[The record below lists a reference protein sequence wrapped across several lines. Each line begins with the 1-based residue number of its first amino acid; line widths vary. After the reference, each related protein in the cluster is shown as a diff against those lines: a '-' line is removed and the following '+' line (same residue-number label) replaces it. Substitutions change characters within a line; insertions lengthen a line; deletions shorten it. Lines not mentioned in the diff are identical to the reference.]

1 VHCDGSCR
9 GGAATALGAAEK
21 PFSAAT
27 SSGRRLW
34 SGMRLA
40 RKREWGYVN
49 LSITI
54 PGTGAGEWVGLLA
67 LGRTHYSVGYSSLC
81 GEASCCRQSSRT
93 SATAAWATA
102 AAFAART

>member
-54 PGTGAGEWVGLLA
+54 PGTGAGE
-67 LGRTHYSVGYSSLC
+67 
-81 GEASCCRQSSRT
+81 
-93 SATAAWATA
+93 
-102 AAFAART
+102 